1 MIPVLLILV
10 LPAII
15 GAGAA
20 WYVRARMRAMRFNI
34 FAFTLI
40 MGLLTPF
47 LIGQLTALA
56 MVNVV
61 EDAMSLAWPLMAG
74 VAAGSSWF
82 CFAIGYKLTG
92 GGGEA

>member
-10 LPAII
+10 LPGVI
-15 GAGAA
+15 GALAA
-20 WYVRARMRAMRFNI
+20 WYVRDRMRAMRWNI

-61 EDAMSLAWPLMAG
+61 EDAMALAWPLMAG

-82 CFAIGYKLTG
+82 CFAVGFRLTG
-92 GGGEA
+92 TAQ

>member
-10 LPAII
+10 LPGAI
-15 GAGAA
+15 GALAA
-20 WYVRARMRAMRFNI
+20 WYFRTRMQAMRWNI

-40 MGLLTPF
+40 MGLLLPF

-56 MVNVV
+56 MTSYVDN
-61 EDAMSLAWPLMAG
+61 AMALAWPLMAG

-82 CFAIGYKLTG
+82 CFAIGFKLTG
-92 GGGEA
+92 TAQ